1 MEMSGKRIH
10 NNYNKKKIR
19 EILFMLVLLIYPA
32 INFAVFTVYLSLD
45 SVLMAFQS
53 IDKFTF
59 EVSWVGFDNF
69 VYLIKEFTGEGTE
82 YALALKN
89 NLIKYGIGILI
100 SYPLNFICGFWVY
113 KKCFGSGTYRIIT
126 MLPSILSG
134 FIVGLMFKQFA
145 YNLPQIMKSVFSVEN
160 FPKLMTDPNW
170 TFFTTVYYS
179 FWGGVGT
186 GIIYYSNAMNA
197 INDELVESML
207 LEGCNWFQEFIYLT
221 FPMIMPTF
229 TTLFI
234 TGFSA
239 ILTDSGPLFLFWQY
253 DAPRETY
260 RLGYLMFQRT
270 MKDGVTQYGIQTALK
285 ILITI
290 IMFPLTMLVK
300 NILDRLN
307 PMKDD

>member
-1 MEMSGKRIH
+1 MKVSEKKMQS
-10 NNYNKKKIR
+10 NYNKKKIR
-19 EILFMLVLLIYPA
+19 EILFMLSLLIYPA
-32 INFAVFTVYLSLD
+32 INFAIFTVYLSFD
-45 SVLMAFQS
+45 SIFMAFQS

-69 VYLIKEFTGEGTE
+69 VYLIKQFTGEGTE
-82 YALALKN
+82 YALALRN
-89 NLIKYGIGILI
+89 NLIKYAVGILI
-100 SYPLNFICGFWVY
+100 SYPLNFACGFWAY
-113 KKCFGSGTYRIIT
+113 KKCRGSGVYRTVT

-145 YNLPQIMKSVFSVEN
+145 YNLPQIMKTSFGIEN
-160 FPKLMTDPNW
+160 FPKLMTDPQW

-197 INDELVESML
+197 ISDELVESML
-207 LEGCNWFQEFIYLT
+207 LEGCSWLQEFIYLT

-229 TTLFI
+229 ITLFI
-234 TGFSA
+234 TSFSG

-260 RLGYLMFQRT
+260 RLGYIMFQQT
-270 MKDGVTQYGIQTALK
+270 MKGGVTQYGIQTALK
-285 ILITI
+285 IMITVV
-290 IMFPLTMLVK
+290 MFPLTMLIK
-300 NILDRLN
+300 RGLDKLN
-307 PMKDD
+307 PMED